1 MEYLD
6 FSSVITTIRKFISDA
21 HNMNQLDLMYDLFVS
36 FLSDEKSLDF
46 TFDNGLVCRWF
57 NGQAKISPR
66 ISGYYMDKHN
76 QKRLAADI
84 ERNVLP
90 LMYDSAMA
98 VQEVYN
104 ILVPDSTISDKIK
117 KQLTHFNFTVF

>member
-46 TFDNGLVCRWF
+46 TFDNGLDSKEKYYEHVYPPYNSTVRY
-57 NGQAKISPR
+57 AV
-66 ISGYYMDKHN
+66 SGIY
-76 QKRLAADI
+76 
-84 ERNVLP
+84 
-90 LMYDSAMA
+90 
-98 VQEVYN
+98 
-104 ILVPDSTISDKIK
+104 
-117 KQLTHFNFTVF
+117 FNFNHSTPSYHIWCNSTYFNQYDW